1 MTTMPSSNWSLE
13 GSRHVEQLRRDRD
26 RAQLEIDVI
35 NRHGWIEKI
44 ECISDEGL
52 RIMLEE
58 KPRR

>member
-1 MTTMPSSNWSLE
+1 MISAGRAYNREGLE
-13 GSRHVEQLRRDRD
+13 LQRQLLLDLL

-35 NRHGWIEKI
+35 LRHGWIEKI

-58 KPRR
+58 KPKC